1 MAEREGFIMENVKE
15 RKVTQVEFYGMLK
28 DVVEA
33 SDVDNKNEL
42 VDFIDSRV
50 ALIKNRKR
58 SESKVAKAN
67 VELAEKVYDVLADA
81 DAPMTATEIYNSLNG
96 VEGIASS
103 QKVTALIKKLGDRV
117 VKVVEKG
124 KSKFSVAD

>member
-1 MAEREGFIMENVKE
+1 MAEREGFIMDNVKE
-15 RKVTQVEFYGMLK
+15 KKVTQVEFYGMIREI
-28 DVVEA
+28 VEN
-33 SDVDNKNEL
+33 SDVDNKAEIL
-42 VDFIDSRV
+42 DFVDSRV

-58 SESKVAKAN
+58 SESKASKAN

-117 VKVVEKG
+117 VKTIEKG

>member
-1 MAEREGFIMENVKE
+1 MENVKE
-15 RKVTQVEFYGMLK
+15 RKVTQVEFYGMLR

>member
-15 RKVTQVEFYGMLK
+15 RKVTQVEFYDMIK
-28 DVVEA
+28 EIVEN
-33 SDVDNKNEL
+33 SNVDNKAEIL
-42 VDFIDSRV
+42 DFVDSRV
-50 ALIKNRKR
+50 AFIKNRKR
-58 SESKVAKAN
+58 SESKASKAN

-117 VKVVEKG
+117 VKTIEKG

>member
-1 MAEREGFIMENVKE
+1 MENVKE
-15 RKVTQVEFYGMLK
+15 RKVTQVEFYGMLR

-50 ALIKNRKR
+50 ALIKNRKH

-124 KSKFSVAD
+124 KSKFSIAD

>member
-15 RKVTQVEFYGMLK
+15 RKVTQVEFYGMLR

>member
-15 RKVTQVEFYGMLK
+15 RKVTQVEFYGMLR

-58 SESKVAKAN
+58 SESKIAKAN

>member
-15 RKVTQVEFYGMLK
+15 RKVTQVEFYDMIK
-28 DVVEA
+28 EIVEN
-33 SDVDNKNEL
+33 SNVDNKAEIL
-42 VDFIDSRV
+42 DFVDSRV

-58 SESKVAKAN
+58 SESKASKAN

-117 VKVVEKG
+117 VKTIEKG

>member
-15 RKVTQVEFYGMLK
+15 RKVTQVEFYDMIK
-28 DVVEA
+28 EIVEN
-33 SDVDNKNEL
+33 SNVDNKAEIL
-42 VDFIDSRV
+42 DFVDSRV

-58 SESKVAKAN
+58 SESKASKAN

-81 DAPMTATEIYNSLNG
+81 DAPMTATEIYNALNG

-117 VKVVEKG
+117 VKTIEKG

>member
-15 RKVTQVEFYGMLK
+15 RKVTQVEFYDMIK
-28 DVVEA
+28 EIVEN
-33 SDVDNKNEL
+33 SDADNKAEIL
-42 VDFIDSRV
+42 DFVDSRV

-58 SESKVAKAN
+58 SESKASKAN

-117 VKVVEKG
+117 VKTIEKG

>member
-1 MAEREGFIMENVKE
+1 MAEREGFIMDNVKE
-15 RKVTQVEFYGMLK
+15 KKVTQVEFYGMIK
-28 DVVEA
+28 EIVEN
-33 SDVDNKNEL
+33 SDVDNKAEIL
-42 VDFIDSRV
+42 DFVDSRV

-58 SESKVAKAN
+58 SESKASKAN

-117 VKVVEKG
+117 VKTIEKG